1 MLGNWY
7 GATRQ
12 IRSRGNS
19 SLPTCSRLGAAYRSS
34 VPSSATRASWVG
46 RRPPPPPPPR
56 SNLRRMGKEEG
67 KLARFSLPP
76 PHQPSSLIV
85 SRNDLLLRTR
95 SGEEKYSLLLRM
107 PRTTIVYPRGMKRA
121 TFQFSLFFSLFF
133 FLAFPHSQNSTGGGE
148 GEEREAAENPLF
160 PPLPPTGLHL
170 AGF

>member
-1 MLGNWY
+1 MAVVVLGNWY

-19 SLPTCSRLGAAYRSS
+19 SLPSCSRLGAAYRRS

-46 RRPPPPPPPR
+46 RRPPPPPPR

-85 SRNDLLLRTR
+85 SRNDLLLRIR
-95 SGEEKYSLLLRM
+95 SGEE
-107 PRTTIVYPRGMKRA
+107 
-121 TFQFSLFFSLFF
+121 
-133 FLAFPHSQNSTGGGE
+133 GGGKILSPAPYAAYYCIPS
-148 GEEREAAENPLF
+148 GDEASHVSVFPFLF
-160 PPLPPTGLHL
+160 PILLPR
-170 AGF
+170 FSSFSE